1 MADFQ
6 NAAWLLI
13 LYSQLHIMLGLP
25 HRLPPSA
32 LYAALA
38 DAKLLNLALGAAT
51 VAVIW
56 IGGRLSPHLPPA
68 LLGLVFG
75 TLVYY
80 LLLAVRLE
88 ARLGP
93 NIRPTVRGHPAGVLF
108 GSHIAFSVHPA

>member
-56 IGGRLSPHLPPA
+56 IGGRLSRHLPPA

-80 LLLAVRLE
+80 LPVAVGLE
-88 ARLGP
+88 G
-93 NIRPTVRGHPAGVLF
+93 RPRPA
-108 GSHIAFSVHPA
+108 PAPLVGGRPGG